1 MAVSLTALTSN
12 ASGTDSTSYTT
23 ASVSPSANGV
33 LCVAV
38 LVQRNSGIPSTPS
51 ISGLSLSWT
60 TEQNNDYHDGTSAF
74 MGRLLLAY
82 APTGASPGSGTI
94 SISLGGTTHTA
105 CVWAVFEL
113 TGTVD
118 TSDPFVQSVSAK
130 GTGGTSGSATLS
142 SFADATNG
150 VALGITSHQ
159 RNEGH
164 TPGSGFTELQDV
176 SGVSGGL
183 GSLQVEYKTGEDTSV
198 DASWPTSVQWGMIAA
213 EVRVV
218 SVVTVTGDSG
228 AATASGGTATPVVT
242 VTADSGVA
250 TAAGGDATVIGD
262 KTVTGDSGS
271 ASADGSAATPVVAVS
286 GDAGSASADGTAATP
301 VVSVAATAGAATAA
315 GTTAVPT
322 ITVTGDSGV
331 ATAGGT
337 SVTVRKPLLF
347 GLTPTVLTLT
357 GASADTKT
365 LTGVSASALT
375 LTPISPGAVSV
386 SPVTADTLTATPAE
400 PG

>member
-1 MAVSLTALTSN
+1 MAISLTALTSG
-12 ASGTDSTSYTT
+12 ASGTDGTSYTT

-33 LCVAV
+33 VCVAV
-38 LVQRNSGIPSTPS
+38 LVQRDWATPSTPS

-60 TEQNNDYHDGTSAF
+60 TEQNLYSGTGASAYES
-74 MGRLLLAY
+74 RVLLAY

-118 TSDPFVQSVSAK
+118 TSDPFVQSANADSSS
-130 GTGGTSGSATLS
+130 GTSGSATLS

-150 VALGITSHQ
+150 VALGIVSHQ

-198 DASWPTSVQWGMIAA
+198 DASWGLTSRWIVLAA
-213 EVRVV
+213 EIRVLA
-218 SVVTVTGDSG
+218 VVTVTGDAG
-228 AATASGGTATPVVT
+228 AASADGGTATPVVS
-242 VTADSGVA
+242 VTADAGVA
-250 TAAGGDATVIGD
+250 TAAGGDATVIDD

-286 GDAGSASADGTAATP
+286 GDAGSASADGGAATT

-322 ITVTGDSGV
+322 ITVTADSGV
-331 ATAGGT
+331 ASAAGT
-337 SVTVRKPLLF
+337 DVTVYGAGRFKPD

-357 GASADTKT
+357 
-365 LTGVSASALT
+365 
-375 LTPISPGAVSV
+375 PISPSTVSV
-386 SPVTADTLTATPAE
+386 SPVAADTLTATPVD
-400 PG
+400 